1 MYSNTVFTNPTPH
14 TVAVILTQN
23 QAMILNS
30 AILKPCDQIR
40 VQHSTKSFYSRSFQW
55 LNMSMYP
62 LHTPVSLGVIHFLP
76 SGSKASRNLVGFSER
91 QAFCNSCQQTFRNK
105 RRNWVYLS
113 CLKAVLNCSRIKEP
127 GASNFPFGQFN
138 QWCSVALCKQG
149 RDVQQSLP
157 FVQYTTGENHTR
169 V

>member
-62 LHTPVSLGVIHFLP
+62 LHTLVSLGVIHFLP
-76 SGSKASRNLVGFSER
+76 SGSKACRNLVGFSER
-91 QAFCNSCQQTFRNK
+91 HSAT
-105 RRNWVYLS
+105 
-113 CLKAVLNCSRIKEP
+113 AASRP
-127 GASNFPFGQFN
+127 SG
-138 QWCSVALCKQG
+138 
-149 RDVQQSLP
+149 
-157 FVQYTTGENHTR
+157 TR
-169 V
+169 EGIGFI